1 MPRLLCDARG
11 PFRDSFLKD
20 IERLSQGE
28 VSVALRAGERGADIF
43 ARSLT
48 TMKRDGRH
56 EKRQKPL
63 LKDTQHVGANMAL
76 LAAPEFHEMAT
87 MAIDHFL
94 RMSPTYRYNAHNLK
108 NLQDYLDYYYIL
120 TDVIAQK
127 LLSEQITHV
136 VFFMVPHLGYDTVL
150 YQVARSLGLKTVILN
165 QQALFNQQYFSSS
178 SIEEYGIFDPS
189 VSTAAPIALERGKM
203 PDLFYMQGAWQQAG
217 KTGKLTLRAM
227 AQFLEYVA
235 RHEPG
240 KLLSPAYLWLNL
252 QRMQKIY
259 ASLPDWRDP
268 FADFFHTNALAYFE
282 HLAEYERGAV
292 DLDQKYV
299 YVPLHNQPE
308 MSASSLGGRYRDQV
322 LMIEAVARSIPAD
335 WKIYVKENPRQ
346 GAFARGPFYF
356 HRLSR
361 IAQVTLVP
369 SYTSSQALVARA
381 QAVATVA
388 GTAGWEGLLSG
399 VPAVTFGGAWYRS
412 LPGAVPFV
420 EGMDIS
426 EIAQKGVSHPQLEAS
441 YGALMDRAHEGVID
455 SLFLDK
461 VENLDRVKNSETVA
475 QTVIELVLGQRQT
488 TFGAL

>member
-1 MPRLLCDARG
+1 
-11 PFRDSFLKD
+11 
-20 IERLSQGE
+20 
-28 VSVALRAGERGADIF
+28 
-43 ARSLT
+43 
-48 TMKRDGRH
+48 
-56 EKRQKPL
+56 
-63 LKDTQHVGANMAL
+63 
-76 LAAPEFHEMAT
+76 
-87 MAIDHFL
+87 
-94 RMSPTYRYNAHNLK
+94 
-108 NLQDYLDYYYIL
+108 
-120 TDVIAQK
+120 
-127 LLSEQITHV
+127 
-136 VFFMVPHLGYDTVL
+136 
-150 YQVARSLGLKTVILN
+150 
-165 QQALFNQQYFSSS
+165 
-178 SIEEYGIFDPS
+178 
-189 VSTAAPIALERGKM
+189 
-203 PDLFYMQGAWQQAG
+203 
-217 KTGKLTLRAM
+217 
-227 AQFLEYVA
+227 
-235 RHEPG
+235 
-240 KLLSPAYLWLNL
+240 
-252 QRMQKIY
+252 
-259 ASLPDWRDP
+259 
-268 FADFFHTNALAYFE
+268 
-282 HLAEYERGAV
+282 
-292 DLDQKYV
+292 
-299 YVPLHNQPE
+299 
-308 MSASSLGGRYRDQV
+308 
-322 LMIEAVARSIPAD
+322 MIEAVARSIPAD

-426 EIAQKGVSHPQLEAS
+426 EIAQKGVSHQQLEAS